1 MTDDFG
7 GRAVTAGPTVPPER
21 MDAVFQA
28 LGDVAYELAPDG
40 RYLGCYGKLE
50 WWRAR
55 PEELLG
61 RDVRAV
67 LPPAVGHK
75 AAEAVAQVCRDGGLC
90 VLDHALGPASEGRH
104 CETRLVRL
112 ENGNALAVVR
122 DVHDRRLAEE
132 SLRESEARFR
142 LMADSSPVMLWR
154 SGRTSECDYFNQV
167 WLTFTGRPLERELGS
182 GWAEGVHPEDVQRC
196 MVTYMDAFVERRG
209 FRMEY
214 RLRRG
219 DGEYRWVLDTGVPR
233 FSLRGEFE
241 GFIGSC
247 IDITELREAQ
257 ERARRLNEELE
268 ARLREREV
276 LLREV
281 HHRVKNN
288 LQLISSLINLQMAS
302 GEVSA
307 ATAEEG
313 RIRIRSMA
321 LVHEKLYESQSLA
334 DVDLATYAR
343 DLVRMVEAAIG
354 QPGRVQV
361 QVEAQPVSLGVD
373 QAIPCGLL
381 LNELLTNALK
391 HAFPGGRRG
400 RVDVAV
406 RRAGERS
413 VVVEVK
419 DDGVG
424 LPASLDLT
432 APDTLGMAMVQK
444 LSQQLGAELSVDRE
458 PGARV
463 RFAFQVKP

>member
-1 MTDDFG
+1 MGLQEIAKPGLDPG
-7 GRAVTAGPTVPPER
+7 IGAVL
-21 MDAVFQA
+21 QA
-28 LGDVAYELAPDG
+28 LGDVVFELDPAG
-40 RYLGCYGKLE
+40 HYLGCYGKLE
-50 WWRAR
+50 GAR
-55 PEELLG
+55 TALEELVG
-61 RDVRAV
+61 RDVREV
-67 LPPAVGHK
+67 LSPAVGLK
-75 AAEAVAQVCRDGGLC
+75 AAEAVAQVCRGGGVLT
-90 VLDHALGPASEGRH
+90 LDHALGPVADGRH
-104 CETRLVRL
+104 YETRLARL

-122 DVHDRRLAEE
+122 DVHERRQAEDA
-132 SLRESEARFR
+132 LRESEARFR
-142 LMADSSPVMLWR
+142 LMADHSPVMLWR

-167 WLTFTGRPLERELGS
+167 WLAFTGRPLERELGA
-182 GWAEGVHPEDVQRC
+182 GWAEGVHPEDVQQC
-196 MVTYMDAFVERRG
+196 MLTYMDAFVERRG

-219 DGEYRWVLDTGVPR
+219 DGEYRWVLDTGLPR

-257 ERARRLNEELE
+257 ERARRLNAELE

-288 LQLISSLINLQMAS
+288 LQLISSLISLRLAS
-302 GEVSA
+302 VEGA
-307 ATAEEG
+307 ADLAEEG

-334 DVDLATYAR
+334 DVDLSTYAQ

-361 QVEAQPVSLGVD
+361 RVEAQPVSLGVD

-381 LNELLTNALK
+381 INELLTNALK
-391 HAFPGGRRG
+391 HAFPDGRRG
-400 RVDVAV
+400 RVEV
-406 RRAGERS
+406 S
-413 VVVEVK
+413 VSRKGDKSVMVEVR

-432 APDTLGMAMVQK
+432 APATLGMAMVQK
-444 LSQQLGAELSVDRE
+444 LTQQLEAELFVDRE

-463 RFAFQVKP
+463 RFAFRVRS